1 MRLLS
6 PLLPLVCA
14 LGVLTACDA
23 GNDVDDPRAEPDST
37 ARLETGRAVYQQ
49 HCASCHGERLQGQPD
64 WRRRLPNGRL
74 PAPPHDD
81 SGHTW
86 HHPDAMLFAMVRDGL
101 VPPLAPPD
109 YESDMPAFRGRL
121 GDEQIWA
128 VLAWIKSHW
137 SPAVRAERQKIGR

>member
-1 MRLLS
+1 MRTLVLLLATFF
-6 PLLPLVCA
+6 LLAGCA
-14 LGVLTACDA
+14 RR
-23 GNDVDDPRAEPDST
+23 NDVDDPRAEPDNP
-37 ARLETGRAVYQQ
+37 ARVELGRVVYAG

-86 HHPDAMLFAMVRDGL
+86 HHPDAALFAMVRDGL

-109 YESDMPAFRGRL
+109 YQSDMPAFRDRL
-121 GDEQIWA
+121 SEEQIWA

-137 SPAVRAERQKIGR
+137 SREVRAEREKIGR